1 MVESL
6 ARIHP
11 VRGCLGQGLNPAI
24 LITTVLSPSQG
35 EPPTRCLLWVGQWG
49 WGREGARWRSLQD
62 AGGSRP
68 LQGDENCTLETLPG
82 VYHDR

>member
-49 WGREGARWRSLQD
+49 WGREGGQMEEEP
-62 AGGSRP
+62 AGCWGQPPS
-68 LQGDENCTLETLPG
+68 PG
-82 VYHDR
+82 G